1 MRFHAFRHGISEKE
15 NQYIFS
21 SQWDTIASMARR
33 GNAYTVISVR
43 HPDIVDFKKV
53 HKDHYR
59 NVTCDIKNNKIIW
72 NKVKHIQLRKEKPGS
87 MFVKYDFSQEFMEI
101 ECTQKTRGKPKKI
114 KTFNE
119 LPQKY

>member
-1 MRFHAFRHGISEKE
+1 MEYAKRKTNI
-15 NQYIFS
+15 YVP
-21 SQWDTIASMARR
+21 SQWDTIASVARR

-101 ECTQKTRGKPKKI
+101 EYTPKTRGNQKK
-114 KTFNE
+114 
-119 LPQKY
+119 

>member
-15 NQYIFS
+15 NQYTYIYVP
-21 SQWDTIASMARR
+21 SQWDTIASMARI
-33 GNAYTVISVR
+33 GKPYTVIPVR

-72 NKVKHIQLRKEKPGS
+72 NKVKDTQLRKEKPGS
-87 MFVKYDFSQEFMEI
+87 MFV
-101 ECTQKTRGKPKKI
+101 
-114 KTFNE
+114 
-119 LPQKY
+119 

>member
-1 MRFHAFRHGISEKE
+1 M
-15 NQYIFS
+15 FS
-21 SQWDTIASMARR
+21 FK
-33 GNAYTVISVR
+33 

-101 ECTQKTRGKPKKI
+101 ECTPKTKSPAQCKDLMSSNTDEGMLLRVSHKI
-114 KTFNE
+114 LVGPHSHSKGNMSLFHH
-119 LPQKY
+119 